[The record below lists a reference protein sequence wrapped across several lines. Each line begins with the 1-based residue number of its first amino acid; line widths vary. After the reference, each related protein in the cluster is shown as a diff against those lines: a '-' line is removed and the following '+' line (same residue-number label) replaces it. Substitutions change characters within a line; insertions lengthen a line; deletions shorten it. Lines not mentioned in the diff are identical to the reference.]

1 MDTQH
6 YALWVKRSAYFTLA
20 MSLCIVAFKLYAAVE
35 TNSGAMLASFT
46 DAVMD
51 VLVSGLNFLALRF
64 ALKPADDDHR
74 FGHGKAEAVMALF
87 QAAFLLGAAVL
98 LLYQGLSRLATP
110 EPVGELVQGVGITLL
125 CMLLT
130 LVLVLVQRLIIRRT
144 GSLAVQAD
152 SAHYRGDLLM
162 NGAVLLAFAL
172 VARGVVWADPVITAL
187 IAVYLCVNAW
197 QLASESLRHLLDQE
211 LPDAQRQLILATLQA
226 MDGVIAVDQLRT
238 RQGGPHIFIQLRL
251 VLPDA
256 WSLQQ
261 AHDVVDLAEQQIAAL
276 FPQADVIIHAD
287 PASAIAEPEH
297 RFIDSLD

>member
-1 MDTQH
+1 MTDQQ
-6 YALWVKRSAYFTLA
+6 YALWVKRSAYFTLT
-20 MSLCIVAFKLYAAVE
+20 MSLCIVCLKLYASIE
-35 TNSGAMLASFT
+35 TNAAAMLASFT
-46 DAVMD
+46 DAMLDVM
-51 VLVSGLNFLALRF
+51 VSGLNFLALRY
-64 ALKPADDDHR
+64 ALKPADDEHR

-87 QAAFLLGAAVL
+87 QAAFLTGAAVL
-98 LLYQGLSRLATP
+98 LLYQSASRLFSP
-110 EPVGELVQGVGITLL
+110 EPIGALSQGIGITLV

-130 LVLVLVQRLIIRRT
+130 SCLVVVQRWIIAKT

-162 NGAVLLAFAL
+162 NAAVLVAL
-172 VARGVVWADPVITAL
+172 VLVAQGLWWADAVMTAA

-197 QLASESLRHLLDQE
+197 QLGGESMRHLLDEE
-211 LPDAQRQLILATLQA
+211 LDEPQRQMIIETLQKLP
-226 MDGVIAVDQLRT
+226 GVIAVDQLRT

-276 FPQADVIIHAD
+276 FPRADVIIHAD
-287 PASAIAEPEH
+287 PESALPEPEL
-297 RFIDSLD
+297 RFQ